1 MTSTRREL
9 LWTAA
14 RLGAGGTLLLTLGG
28 CGSEASC
35 DEVEIRLGSLLG
47 ERALPI
53 GDAYLR
59 MHPEERSC
67 DTLVSALLGDA
78 ADIPA
83 DATPIVVDRI
93 RSDFERGR
101 VVNLHG
107 WRLSRSECQLAA
119 LAALCAASR
128 ASSRRSS

>member
-1 MTSTRREL
+1 VTSTRREL

-35 DEVEIRLGSLLG
+35 NEVEIRLSSLLG
-47 ERALPI
+47 ARALPI

-59 MHPEERSC
+59 MHPEERSG
-67 DTLVSALLGDA
+67 DVLVAALLGDA
-78 ADIPA
+78 AGVPA
-83 DATPIVVDRI
+83 DATLIVVDRI

-101 VVNLHG
+101 VVDLHG
-107 WRLSRSECQLAA
+107 WRLSRSECRLAA
-119 LAALCAASR
+119 LAALCAASSAGPR
-128 ASSRRSS
+128 AR